1 MLRLISLIA
10 ICLVLACASAWAA
23 PSISGVSGTA
33 THGQSITITGTGFGT
48 KSKALPSVWD
58 DFETGSLGSNVA
70 GTRPEINYYNS
81 AWNSPHRSPVF
92 SNTITKPNSRRSV
105 HHDHVNDTGA
115 NSAIDMVNI
124 RHQNDSFYISFW
136 FYFDQ
141 MNSYWSDNIKPWL
154 IYGNVND
161 HYIYG
166 AWGEADQAAGGSYR
180 WAVYDGLGANNHP
193 ANGGAWAAS
202 TSNIKNLE
210 GRWVRLE
217 QWVVQSTPG
226 QFNGVYRTVF
236 HTGSSI
242 VTALDRS
249 NVCTRH
255 STDQRYYHRP
265 TFWGYQRHT
274 NGSQFNIYTDDI
286 YIDDTLARVEIG
298 NAQTWGACTRR
309 EIQIPSS
316 WSNNSITVKINQ
328 GMMPDGR
335 AYLFVVDGSGTSSPG
350 YPISFGGGDSQP
362 PASPSGVNIIIG
374 N

>member
-1 MLRLISLIA
+1 
-10 ICLVLACASAWAA
+10 
-23 PSISGVSGTA
+23 VSGTA

-81 AWNSPHRSPVF
+81 AWNSPYRSPVF
-92 SNTITKPNSRRSV
+92 SNSITRPRSSRSV
-105 HHDHVNDTGA
+105 YHDHVNDTGA
-115 NSAIDMVNI
+115 NSAIDLGV
-124 RHQNDSFYISFW
+124 RHQNDRYYISFW

-141 MNSYWSDNIKPWL
+141 VNAYWSDNIKPWL

-180 WAVYDGLGANNHP
+180 WAVYDGLGENNHP
-193 ANGGAWAAS
+193 ANGGAWAES

-298 NAQTWGACTRR
+298 NAQTWGACTHR
-309 EIQIPSS
+309 EIQIPTA
-316 WSNNSITVKINQ
+316 WAAGEIAVTINQ
-328 GMMPDGR
+328 GAFSAGST
-335 AYLFVVDGSGTSSPG
+335 AYLFVVDADGVVSDGYEITLGSSAGGGGWSASGTMS
-350 YPISFGGGDSQP
+350 IH
-362 PASPSGVNIIIG
+362 
-374 N
+374 